1 MIDPLNL
8 FFISTTIIGII
19 FTIYYGRKSIEL
31 EKSKKK
37 LEWSDSQS
45 CANDLGSKLKQKKG
59 FCLKLYL
66 LTDNLNRQHIQS
78 KEHNR

>member
-19 FTIYYGRKSIEL
+19 LTIYYGRKSIKL

-37 LEWSDSQS
+37 LERSDWKNDPDAISQIMGL
-45 CANDLGSKLKQKKG
+45 C
-59 FCLKLYL
+59 
-66 LTDNLNRQHIQS
+66 
-78 KEHNR
+78 